1 MVSDLGKFRVRPEAV
16 LSSKAGFLS
25 LLVSPHPQPGLKL
38 PAWPPHPSSRQRG
51 PLAVLFTRKEM
62 GWRAEEF

>member
-16 LSSKAGFLS
+16 LSSQAGFLS
-25 LLVSPHPQPGLKL
+25 LLVIPHPQPGLKL
-38 PAWPPHPSSRQRG
+38 PAWPHYPSSRRLG
-51 PLAVLFTRKEM
+51 LLAVLFTRKEM